1 LNPQEQEILYEI
13 VEILKSNHSIYVDDL
28 IRTLKRVSKELSSK
42 VSEETILYYLMKLE
56 LLGEVVVTRTTKK
69 GMIVKYLKE

>member
-28 IRTLKRVSKELSSK
+28 IRTLKRASKELSSK